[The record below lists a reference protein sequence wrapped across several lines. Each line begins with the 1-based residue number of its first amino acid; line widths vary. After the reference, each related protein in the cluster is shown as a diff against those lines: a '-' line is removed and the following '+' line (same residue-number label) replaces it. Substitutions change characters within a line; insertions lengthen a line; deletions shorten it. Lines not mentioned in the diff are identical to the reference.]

1 MGSELIR
8 ACGVALLCAI
18 GTMMLRGKNGEIA
31 ALLRVGG
38 LVLLTGLLLLS
49 LREPLGEIQEML
61 ASSVLS
67 SYVTVLLKAIGI
79 GILCATCA
87 EICRECGDGSLASC
101 VEAVG
106 NVLIL
111 SLCIPIIRDILEEA
125 SSLLAVG

>member
-8 ACGVALLCAI
+8 VCGMAVLCAI
-18 GTMMLRGKNGEIA
+18 GTMILRGKNGEIA

-38 LVLLTGLLLLS
+38 VVLLTGMLLLS
-49 LREPLGEIQEML
+49 LRVPLGEIQGMVS
-61 ASSVLS
+61 SSVLS

-79 GILCATCA
+79 AILCATCT

-101 VEAVG
+101 VETVG

-111 SLCIPIIRDILEEA
+111 SLCIPIIRDILEQA
-125 SSLLAVG
+125 SSLMAIG